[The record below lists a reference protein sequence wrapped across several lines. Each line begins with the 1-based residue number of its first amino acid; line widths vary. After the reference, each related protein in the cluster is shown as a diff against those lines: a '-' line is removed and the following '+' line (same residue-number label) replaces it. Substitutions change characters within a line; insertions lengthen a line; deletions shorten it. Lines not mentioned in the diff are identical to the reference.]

1 MKEERQ
7 KNKCTSIYVH
17 FVVISCSFFIRTFT
31 YRHNFEC
38 MQRKIYESYIYLG
51 CLHYAIQNETSM
63 LFFLV
68 FSFSYYN
75 FHTYGKYWGANKKLK
90 QRLFKVT
97 SPCRILLRSA
107 FFFSMPRRQ
116 GVNFYIMWKR
126 TRTDMN
132 STFYLDIWTNIGKK
146 EKARHVK
153 STHMK

>member
-1 MKEERQ
+1 VYQYICTFCGDLMFIFNIRKRN
-7 KNKCTSIYVH
+7 NKRAQNV
-17 FVVISCSFFIRTFT
+17 
-31 YRHNFEC
+31 EC
-38 MQRKIYESYIYLG
+38 MQRKKYESYIYLG

-132 STFYLDIWTNIGKK
+132 SARKK
-146 EKARHVK
+146 RRDMWKARIWNNELCLL
-153 STHMK
+153 

>member
-17 FVVISCSFFIRTFT
+17 FVVISCSFLTSGKETTKEHKMFT

-116 GVNFYIMWKR
+116 GVNFYIM
-126 TRTDMN
+126 
-132 STFYLDIWTNIGKK
+132 
-146 EKARHVK
+146 
-153 STHMK
+153 